1 MTRELVLEILINVLE
16 NGEYSNVAIHNTL
29 MKYQYM
35 EKQNRAFLTRLSEG
49 AIERKMELDYI
60 INTFSKIKVNKMK
73 PVIRNILRMGTYQ
86 ILYMDQIPDSA
97 ACNESVKLAN
107 KKGFYNL
114 KGFVN
119 GILRNISRNKENITY
134 PEKGSLEYLSI
145 FYSMPEWIVDLWY
158 KEYGYEQTEGI
169 LKGFFEKKQTSI
181 RVNTGKITP
190 QELKVLLEKE
200 EITVTQ
206 GQYLPY
212 ALQIS
217 NYNYIAGLSAFQKGF
232 FQVQDESSM
241 LVASCGGIR
250 EGYKIL
256 DVCAAPG
263 GKSTHGAELLKGSGN
278 VIARDLTE
286 DKIER
291 IRENIERLG
300 LSNVEAE
307 CFDAL
312 VLDEKNIE
320 NNDIVFADLPCSG
333 LGVMKRKGDIKYKTK
348 EEDIRVL
355 AQLQKDILKVVQQ
368 YVKPN
373 GVLLYSTCTINRFE
387 NEENIKWFCEN
398 FPYELESLDSY
409 ITEKLQSET
418 TKQGYLQLL
427 PGIHGTDGFFLARF
441 RKKNE
446 KEKGAKKV

>member
-1 MTRELVLEILINVLE
+1 
-16 NGEYSNVAIHNTL
+16 
-29 MKYQYM
+29 
-35 EKQNRAFLTRLSEG
+35 
-49 AIERKMELDYI
+49 
-60 INTFSKIKVNKMK
+60 
-73 PVIRNILRMGTYQ
+73 
-86 ILYMDQIPDSA
+86 
-97 ACNESVKLAN
+97 
-107 KKGFYNL
+107 
-114 KGFVN
+114 
-119 GILRNISRNKENITY
+119 
-134 PEKGSLEYLSI
+134 
-145 FYSMPEWIVDLWY
+145 
-158 KEYGYEQTEGI
+158 
-169 LKGFFEKKQTSI
+169 
-181 RVNTGKITP
+181 
-190 QELKVLLEKE
+190 
-200 EITVTQ
+200 
-206 GQYLPY
+206 
-212 ALQIS
+212 
-217 NYNYIAGLSAFQKGF
+217 
-232 FQVQDESSM
+232 
-241 LVASCGGIR
+241 
-250 EGYKIL
+250 
-256 DVCAAPG
+256 
-263 GKSTHGAELLKGSGN
+263 
-278 VIARDLTE
+278 
-286 DKIER
+286 

-348 EEDIRVL
+348 EEDIKVL

-409 ITEKLQSET
+409 ITEKLKSET

>member
-49 AIERKMELDYI
+49 VIERKMELDYI

-232 FQVQDESSM
+232 FQVQDES
-241 LVASCGGIR
+241 
-250 EGYKIL
+250 
-256 DVCAAPG
+256 
-263 GKSTHGAELLKGSGN
+263 
-278 VIARDLTE
+278 
-286 DKIER
+286 
-291 IRENIERLG
+291 
-300 LSNVEAE
+300 
-307 CFDAL
+307 
-312 VLDEKNIE
+312 
-320 NNDIVFADLPCSG
+320 
-333 LGVMKRKGDIKYKTK
+333 
-348 EEDIRVL
+348 
-355 AQLQKDILKVVQQ
+355 
-368 YVKPN
+368 
-373 GVLLYSTCTINRFE
+373 
-387 NEENIKWFCEN
+387 
-398 FPYELESLDSY
+398 
-409 ITEKLQSET
+409 
-418 TKQGYLQLL
+418 
-427 PGIHGTDGFFLARF
+427 
-441 RKKNE
+441 
-446 KEKGAKKV
+446 